1 MEFPYR
7 RPVDFANHPIIQKT
21 YIVPTPSIDAL
32 VERVKK
38 LIRLRT
44 PGAIIYAYPRFG
56 KTYSIRYV
64 ISVLKTDFPRAVVIS
79 FGCEAKKNP
88 SEDAF
93 FSNLLEAAGHT
104 GYLIGSVTR
113 KRSRLIDRLSE
124 LVDGSGYNWVVFFA
138 DEAQRL
144 GVIEYE
150 WLRNVHDK
158 LERKGIRMM
167 TILVGQPE
175 LLNQK
180 TAFRKSNHTQIVLRF
195 MISEMRFYGLLN
207 ADDFATCL
215 AGYDE
220 AQFPEASDWSYTR
233 FFLPLAYA
241 NGLRLEK
248 QAALLW
254 EAFLRAHKEAKFD
267 FDIEI
272 PMQYFAHTVEIA
284 MSENMHHDAADFSFS
299 PAIWDSAILE
309 SSYVAAQEEL
319 RLGLPAED
327 LASRKG
333 Q

>member
-1 MEFPYR
+1 MEIPCL
-7 RPVDFANHPIIQKT
+7 RPVDFDQHPIILKT

-64 ISVLKTDFPRAVVIS
+64 ISVLKTDFPKAVLIS
-79 FGCEAKKNP
+79 FGCEAKRNS

-93 FSNLLEAAGHT
+93 FSNLLEAAGHS
-104 GYLIGSVTR
+104 GYLIGTATR

-124 LVDGSGYNWVVFFA
+124 LVDGSGHNWVVFFA

-144 GVIEYE
+144 EVMEYE
-150 WLRNVHDK
+150 WLRDVHDK

-167 TILVGQPE
+167 TILVGQPQ
-175 LLNQK
+175 LLHQK
-180 TAFRKSNHTQIVLRF
+180 TALRHSNHTQIVLRF
-195 MISEMRFYGLLN
+195 MISEMRFDGLLN
-207 ADDFATCL
+207 ADDLATCL

-220 AQFPEASDWSYTR
+220 ARFPEASDWTYTR
-233 FFLPLAYA
+233 FFFPLAYA

-248 QAALLW
+248 QAAPLW
-254 EAFLRAHKEAKFD
+254 AAFCRAHEEAKFE

-272 PMQYFAHTVEIA
+272 PMQYFAHAVEIA
-284 MSENMHHDAADFSFS
+284 LSENKHHDAADFSFS
-299 PAIWDSAILE
+299 PAIWDSAIME

-319 RLGLPAED
+319 RLGLPTKD

-333 Q
+333 R